1 MPPCGLRYGR
11 GFQRNSSKDAIVWV
25 HFTDADVC
33 SLPGLHSERADVH
46 IQQWPEQKLG
56 QRWNAPELHDLV
68 NEIKD
73 VFAETAVWQTFLI
86 TPRIYAAFRSLN
98 TLNA

>member
-73 VFAETAVWQTFLI
+73 GLCRDGRVADVSDHTSHLC
-86 TPRIYAAFRSLN
+86 SLQV
-98 TLNA
+98 TQHT

>member
-1 MPPCGLRYGR
+1 M
-11 GFQRNSSKDAIVWV
+11 
-25 HFTDADVC
+25 
-33 SLPGLHSERADVH
+33 H

-73 VFAETAVWQTFLI
+73 GLCRDGRVADVSDHTSHLC
-86 TPRIYAAFRSLN
+86 SLQV
-98 TLNA
+98 TQHT